1 MNIIEI
7 RKSDI
12 PHVAKVLAA
21 AFREDPIF
29 RYIFQTEEKY
39 DRSAAWMFSTW
50 IRWAILYGNA
60 WMTEDRKAVVL
71 MRSIRSPKMTLLS
84 MIRAGMLLTPV
95 KLGLTSFRRFYFQIV
110 SVLDRKHEEIMGTQR
125 HWYGWMIGVTP
136 GHKGVGRELMN
147 YCFRIADDYHIP
159 IFLETATQ
167 RNVALY
173 NHKQFE
179 VRDRVEFTPGDFS
192 LYFMVR
198 YPQSYS
204 AA

>member
-1 MNIIEI
+1 MNIVEI
-7 RKSDI
+7 KKEDI
-12 PHVAKVLAA
+12 AHLANVLAA

-29 RYIFQTEEKY
+29 RYIFQTEKKY
-39 DRSAAWMFSTW
+39 DKCAAWMFSTW
-50 IRWAILYGNA
+50 IRWAILFGNA

-71 MRSIRSPKMTLLS
+71 MRSMRSPKMSLFS

-95 KLGLTSFRRFYFQIV
+95 KLGFKSFRRFYFQV
-110 SVLDRKHEEIMGTQR
+110 VTVLDKKHEEIMGTER

-136 GHKGVGRELMN
+136 EQKGLGRDLMN
-147 YCFRIADDYHIP
+147 YCFRLADDYHIP

-179 VRDRVEFTPGDFS
+179 VRDKVKFAPGDFN

-198 YPQSYS
+198 NPRI
-204 AA
+204 AI